1 MEPIC
6 FVTGWDLVTWNILG
20 TYRIPAFLRFHYSLK
35 VIFIGDLEES
45 ADMARLA
52 GWAMI
57 FDRK

>member
-6 FVTGWDLVTWNILG
+6 FIAGWNLVVRNVLRTRGN
-20 TYRIPAFLRFHYSLK
+20 PAFLRFCYPPQ
-35 VIFIGDLEES
+35 VVPIRDLEES